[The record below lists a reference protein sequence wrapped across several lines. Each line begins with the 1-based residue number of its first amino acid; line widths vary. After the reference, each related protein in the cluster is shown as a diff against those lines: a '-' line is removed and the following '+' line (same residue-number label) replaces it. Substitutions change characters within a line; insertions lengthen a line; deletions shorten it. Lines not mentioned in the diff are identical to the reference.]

1 MQTAD
6 TNVLVRALIND
17 PGAMAQSQLAQAWL
31 AAQTA
36 IYVPQAVQL
45 ELVWVLDR
53 AFGLERREIVLLL
66 EKLSSHAAVRL
77 QSPGSFL
84 VGLSA
89 LRDGADFGDGIIA
102 AEALAAESLLV
113 TFDRKLAKR
122 SGAHVLAA

>member
-6 TNVLVRALIND
+6 TNVLARALVND
-17 PGAMAQSQLAQAWL
+17 PGAMAQSRLAQAWL
-31 AAQTA
+31 AAQDA

-53 AFGLERREIVLLL
+53 AFGMARSDIALLL
-66 EKLSSHAAVRL
+66 EKLSSHAAVSL
-77 QSPGSFL
+77 QSPSAFIA
-84 VGLSA
+84 GLAA

-102 AEALAAESLLV
+102 AEAIAAGSELV

-122 SGAHVLAA
+122 TGAHLLTS

>member
-17 PGAMAQSQLAQAWL
+17 PGALAQSQIAQQWL
-31 AAQTA
+31 AAQSA
-36 IYVPQAVQL
+36 IYVPQAVQM

-53 AFGLERREIVLLL
+53 AFGLERREIALLL
-66 EKLSSHAAVRL
+66 EKLSSHAAVKM
-77 QSPGSFL
+77 QNPNSFHT
-84 VGLSA
+84 GLSA

-102 AEALAAESLLV
+102 AEALAAESRLV

-122 SGAHVLAA
+122 SGAHLLLA